1 MSSERKSRTA
11 RENGA
16 KSRGPR
22 TPEGKHISSHN
33 GVRHG
38 LLAKR
43 LLLDRESAA
52 RFYELVNE
60 VRGEFAP
67 QTPAETAA
75 VETMAWCRWRQL
87 RLWTLENAAINYEIM
102 KQPVPAPGEP
112 HPDGPTCAVLAFRTL
127 ADHSRTLTLLNRYET
142 STDRQLTRAMNRFYA
157 LRSAREAAREKVKLR
172 SEPTNPLATQELV

>member
-1 MSSERKSRTA
+1 MPSELKSRTA

-16 KSRGPR
+16 KSRGPS
-22 TPEGKHISSHN
+22 TPEGKRNSSRN
-33 GVRHG
+33 ATRHG

-52 RFYELVNE
+52 CFYALVNE
-60 VRGEFAP
+60 VRREFDP

-75 VETMAWCRWRQL
+75 VETMAWCRWRQQ

-112 HPDGPTCAVLAFRTL
+112 HPDGPTRAVLAFRTL
-127 ADHSRTLTLLNRYET
+127 ADHSRTLTVLNRYET
-142 STDRQLTRAMNRFYA
+142 STDRQLTRALARFYT
-157 LRSAREAAREKVKLR
+157 LRAAREKVKLPN
-172 SEPTNPLATQELV
+172 EPTNPLDSGELS